1 MKQFTQKELDTI
13 QKRFSAMSNN
23 GSVNYK
29 QFQNTMGILGLDHAT
44 FLLDRIFNVISE
56 GKKVFT
62 LNQYINYLQ
71 LVMFGNEQQKAQLS
85 FAFIDLQR
93 KGYIEYKEF
102 QQMLLDL
109 TMFWNQITGSR
120 VTPRQSYIGNLWDQ
134 FECERL
140 DFPQF
145 YQKYQIIQESIDW
158 YEYFNETEILLQSCP
173 QANKAFILQNMIDQL
188 QNEIRNCVNLLS
200 DYERNKKQIID
211 ESFVYGPCN
220 FSTSQIAK
228 NGDDDPSFEISFLSN
243 IQTNS
248 FSLTNSSD
256 HPLDQVL
263 NRLEYL
269 QQMIEQAINLP
280 QVVQPYYFK
289 SPARLSTQRK
299 KNTIMNMPKRKAKQ
313 KLSVYFGHEN
323 WNLILN
329 LMIGMKQALSNIQPE
344 FYGKNALQHEF
355 AERYVYDIL
364 QNRSSNFDFRK
375 AYQFKDYA
383 PSIFLRIRRQFQI
396 SNKDFQ
402 RSVGPENLIGNLVF
416 GKLDSLTELGS
427 TGRSGSFFY
436 YTQDCQYMIKTISE
450 NEARLLRKI
459 LPRYFKY
466 VQTHPYTLLSRIFGL
481 HQLKIFKSKT
491 EFTKIY
497 LVTIVNIFRSGLD
510 IDVRYDIKG
519 SLYGRQTSTNPNE
532 MVQDNTIALK
542 DLDLLQKKDCL
553 NLEPQDQQLLL
564 KTIIEDCSFLK
575 DNDIID
581 YSLLVGFHKRDIN
594 RSSLY
599 GQQVQNNSHPFE
611 SFEGGILSMDKQWIY
626 FVGIID
632 ILTLFNTKKYLEYGF
647 KSTLVSND
655 ISCVPPARYAERFAN
670 FIATNLILQ
679 KSK

>member
-1 MKQFTQKELDTI
+1 MKQFNQKELESI
-13 QKRFSAMSNN
+13 KKRFCGMSNN
-23 GSVNYK
+23 GEVNYK
-29 QFQNTMGILGLDHAT
+29 QFQNTMGILGMDHAT

-56 GKKVFT
+56 GKKVFS
-62 LNQYINYLQ
+62 LDQYIKYLQ
-71 LVMFGNEQQKAQLS
+71 LVMFGSEQQKAQLS
-85 FAFIDLQR
+85 FAFIDLSR

-102 QQMLLDL
+102 QSMLLDL

-140 DFPQF
+140 DFTLF
-145 YQKYQIIQESIDW
+145 YQKYELMQESIDW
-158 YEYFNETEILLQSCP
+158 FEYFNENEILLQSFP
-173 QANKAFILQNMIDQL
+173 QTNKAFILQNMIDQL

-200 DYERNKKQIID
+200 DYERNKKQILD

-228 NGDDDPSFEISFLSN
+228 IGDDDPSFEISFLSN

-248 FSLTNSSD
+248 FSLSNSND

-269 QQMIEQAINLP
+269 QQMVEQAINLP
-280 QVVQPYYFK
+280 QMIQSNYFK
-289 SPARLSTQRK
+289 SPPRLSTQRK
-299 KNTIMNMPKRKAKQ
+299 KNTILNMPKRKAKQ

-329 LMIGMKQALSNIQPE
+329 LMIGMKQALSTIQPE
-344 FYGKNALQHEF
+344 FYGKNPLQHEF
-355 AERYVYDIL
+355 ADRYVYDIL
-364 QNRSSNFDFRK
+364 QNRSNNFDFRK

-402 RSVGPENLIGNLVF
+402 RSVGPENLIGNLMF

-427 TGRSGSFFY
+427 TGKSGSFFY

-450 NEARLLRKI
+450 NEARLLRKL
-459 LPRYFKY
+459 LPKY
-466 VQTHPYTLLSRIFGL
+466 YQYVLTHPYTLLSRIFGF

-510 IDVRYDIKG
+510 IDFRYDIKG
-519 SLYGRQTSTNPNE
+519 SLYGRQTQNNQNKQ
-532 MVQDNTIALK
+532 VQDNAIALK
-542 DLDLLQKKDCL
+542 DLDFLSRKDNL
-553 NLEPQDQQLLL
+553 NLEPQDQKLLI

-575 DNDIID
+575 DNNIID
-581 YSLLVGFHKRDIN
+581 YSLLVGYHKRDIN
-594 RSSLY
+594 RSSIY
-599 GQQVQNNSHPFE
+599 GQQIYNSSHPFE

-626 FVGIID
+626 FIGIID
-632 ILTLFNTKKYLEYGF
+632 ILTLFNTKKYLEYGL
-647 KSTLVSND
+647 KSTLISND
-655 ISCVPPARYAERFAN
+655 ISCIPPARYAERFAN
-670 FIATNLILQ
+670 FIASNLILQ